1 MIAEIVQYPNG
12 MGTERQELVTAARA
26 VAFTAR
32 RLERALDDMTLPQFR
47 VLAIVASSSER
58 ASRIAERAAVSRP
71 SLTGLLDGLES
82 RGWVRRVDVSG
93 DRRGVRLEVT
103 AAGTTALAEAEVA
116 MAGALS
122 DLLGVTTSGERSRAV
137 KGLTSLGEI
146 LRAARARETAGAR

>member
-103 AAGTTALAEAEVA
+103 PAGTTALAEAELA